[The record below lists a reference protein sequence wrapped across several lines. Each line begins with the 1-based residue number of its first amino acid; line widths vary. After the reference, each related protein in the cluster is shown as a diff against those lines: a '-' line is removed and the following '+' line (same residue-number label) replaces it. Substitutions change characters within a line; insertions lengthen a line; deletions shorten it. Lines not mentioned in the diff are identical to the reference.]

1 MIVTVKEAI
10 EILNTTYATDLE
22 EEIVITWWDSSDF
35 KGMVDGHEI
44 ADDALDVCVGHVNDW
59 VGENCQWNC
68 DEHAEEDCD
77 CEPEE
82 E

>member
-1 MIVTVKEAI
+1 MA
-10 EILNTTYATDLE
+10 
-22 EEIVITWWDSSDF
+22 
-35 KGMVDGHEI
+35 DGHEI